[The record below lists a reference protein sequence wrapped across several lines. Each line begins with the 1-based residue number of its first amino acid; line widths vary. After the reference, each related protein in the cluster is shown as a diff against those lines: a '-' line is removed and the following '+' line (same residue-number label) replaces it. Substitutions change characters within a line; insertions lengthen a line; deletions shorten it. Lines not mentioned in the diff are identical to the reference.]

1 MIPAPKKETTIEIA
15 KELKDQIATQTET
28 ESQVIVH
35 ITYRA
40 MEVNERLRVWSNTFL
55 KCKESR
61 IKCKMLFS
69 ENIAVYPQWTN
80 VALGSTLSFTL
91 IFENLP
97 KDCISFDLI
106 EDIPES
112 GGFLFKGIE
121 RNNSNVYNLILL

>member
-15 KELKDQIATQTET
+15 KELKDQIATQAET

-35 ITYRA
+35 ISLKPNRFIQT
-40 MEVNERLRVWSNTFL
+40 LRIWNNTFL
-55 KCKESR
+55 KCRESGA
-61 IKCKMLFS
+61 KCKMLFS

-80 VALGSTLSFTL
+80 VAPGLGHSFTL

-97 KDCISFDLI
+97 KDCTSFDLI
-106 EDIPES
+106 EDIPEY
-112 GGFLFKGIE
+112 GGFLFKNIE